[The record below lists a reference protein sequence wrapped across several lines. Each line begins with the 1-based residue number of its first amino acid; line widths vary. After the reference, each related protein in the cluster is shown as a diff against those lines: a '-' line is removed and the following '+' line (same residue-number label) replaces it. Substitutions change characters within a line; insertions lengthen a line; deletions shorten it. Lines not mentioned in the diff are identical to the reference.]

1 MKQHSF
7 LSYVK
12 NSNREKNKER
22 VITQFLNFTEKK
34 LLLGNKLKGN
44 VNLALRAHIKD
55 STNRNFVLEI
65 VLIYY
70 LKNLIL
76 IFFN

>member
-1 MKQHSF
+1 M
-7 LSYVK
+7 L
-12 NSNREKNKER
+12 
-22 VITQFLNFTEKK
+22 TC
-34 LLLGNKLKGN
+34 
-44 VNLALRAHIKD
+44 ALRAHVKD
-55 STNRNFVLEI
+55 SNNRYFVSEI